1 MVNGNIWISFLI
13 GKNRPVHA
21 EKNGMTDL
29 NKDYTSFQEGVKRL
43 EAAMT
48 GVPDRVPVVTQ
59 MHEFAMKELGIP
71 ARQFYT
77 TPEILAAGTLE
88 IQEKYGIDVPVLD
101 YDVYNIEAE
110 ALGQEV
116 TYSDTDMPD
125 VDRTKPLIRN
135 RDDLK
140 KIRTPDFDS
149 DGRFRH
155 VVEMNRIFRKL
166 IGGAE
171 ITVRFCAPFSLAA
184 NIRGLEPLIM
194 DIYDDPGF
202 ARNLFDRIVEE
213 VLAPWVLHLKKEFPN
228 VKNISGDDAAG
239 SLPIVNP
246 DIIRDW
252 IVPYVLRLREICGPE
267 VYVPNWVGE
276 KYLKDPQELFDLKHQ
291 VCPGFVEG
299 QDPDV
304 EELGPAL
311 YKEYAQKKGVPLILG
326 VGAAFLALSTPQE
339 VSDRVR
345 HYIEVGGK
353 DGRFALL
360 LCNLGATTPP
370 ENVKAAM
377 DAVRRYGIY
386 S

>member
-311 YKEYAQKKGVPLILG
+311 YKEYAQKKGVPLIIG